1 MPHPGW
7 EDISAFFEL
16 DEFATTASIT
26 RSSEKVADVLGIF
39 DDPSQ
44 MATLGEFEFDGPGPR
59 FVCREDE
66 VSQVLR
72 GDTAVIEGRTFDVLE
87 EPQLDGTGIA
97 TLILAVPNVIY
108 NARL

>member
-1 MPHPGW
+1 MAHPDW

-16 DEFATTASIT
+16 EEFATTASIT
-26 RSSEKVADVLGIF
+26 RGSEKVADVLGIF

-59 FVCREDE
+59 FACREDE

-72 GDTAVIEGRTFDVLE
+72 GDTAVIEGSTFDVLE

-108 NARL
+108 NAGL